1 MKRPLFGTGWI
12 AGINDEPEV
21 NFRPSL
27 PLSDSARAVDS
38 FRLVGRYPP

>member
-21 NFRPSL
+21 KFRPSL
-27 PLSDSARAVDS
+27 PLSGSARAVHA
-38 FRLVGRYPP
+38 F